1 MRSGTG
7 RRPEPQPAH
16 GPATG
21 MTTRIAYL
29 AACASLIALIFL
41 GIAWE
46 LRLAPIQPG
55 GSALVFKVLPLLAA
69 LFGILH
75 GKRYTY
81 KWSSLLILLY
91 FAEGLVRVR
100 TGTWANGWPSVKLP
114 SQRYFSRQP
123 SFSCAEPAPNEKAAA
138 DAAATSPL
146 HGGRRFRRPPAP
158 SPCHRSNAACS
169 AHSGRPSP
177 KR

>member
-91 FAEGLVRVR
+91 FAEGLVRASSDRDMGQWLAIGEIALATIFFASAVLFLR
-100 TGTWANGWPSVKLP
+100 GT
-114 SQRYFSRQP
+114 R
-123 SFSCAEPAPNEKAAA
+123 
-138 DAAATSPL
+138 
-146 HGGRRFRRPPAP
+146 
-158 SPCHRSNAACS
+158 
-169 AHSGRPSP
+169 HS
-177 KR
+177 

>member
-1 MRSGTG
+1 
-7 RRPEPQPAH
+7 
-16 GPATG
+16 
-21 MTTRIAYL
+21 MTLRIPYL

-55 GSALVFKVLPLLAA
+55 GSALVFKILPLLVP

-91 FAEGLVRVR
+91 FAEGLVR
-100 TGTWANGWPSVKLP
+100 
-114 SQRYFSRQP
+114 
-123 SFSCAEPAPNEKAAA
+123 
-138 DAAATSPL
+138 ATSDQGMSQML
-146 HGGRRFRRPPAP
+146 AIAEAILSLIFFVAAVSYVRKTRPQ
-158 SPCHRSNAACS
+158 
-169 AHSGRPSP
+169 
-177 KR
+177 

>member
-1 MRSGTG
+1 
-7 RRPEPQPAH
+7 
-16 GPATG
+16 
-21 MTTRIAYL
+21 MTLRISYL

-55 GSALVFKVLPLLAA
+55 GSALVFKILPLLVP

-91 FAEGLVRVR
+91 FAEGLVR
-100 TGTWANGWPSVKLP
+100 
-114 SQRYFSRQP
+114 
-123 SFSCAEPAPNEKAAA
+123 
-138 DAAATSPL
+138 ATSDQGMSQTL
-146 HGGRRFRRPPAP
+146 AVAEAIFSVIFFVAAVTYVRKTRPQ
-158 SPCHRSNAACS
+158 
-169 AHSGRPSP
+169 
-177 KR
+177 

>member
-91 FAEGLVRVR
+91 FAEGLVRASSDRDMGQWLAIGEIALATIFFASAVLFLR
-100 TGTWANGWPSVKLP
+100 GT
-114 SQRYFSRQP
+114 
-123 SFSCAEPAPNEKAAA
+123 
-138 DAAATSPL
+138 
-146 HGGRRFRRPPAP
+146 RPQ
-158 SPCHRSNAACS
+158 
-169 AHSGRPSP
+169 
-177 KR
+177 

>member
-1 MRSGTG
+1 MHYGTG
-7 RRPEPQPAH
+7 ARPEPPPSH
-16 GPATG
+16 ESLRR
-21 MTTRIAYL
+21 MTTRLAYL

-91 FAEGLVRVR
+91 FAEGLVRSTSDHGIGQWLAIAEIGLAVSFF
-100 TGTWANGWPSVKLP
+100 TAAVTFL
-114 SQRYFSRQP
+114 RQ
-123 SFSCAEPAPNEKAAA
+123 
-138 DAAATSPL
+138 T
-146 HGGRRFRRPPAP
+146 RPQ
-158 SPCHRSNAACS
+158 
-169 AHSGRPSP
+169 
-177 KR
+177 